1 MLSYLSRD
9 IQWRKINDISAF
21 VFLGSILL
29 NNASLMIFLLCCSA
43 LAALMLVFVGRRLFG
58 SHELR
63 FDAPRQDARAQQV
76 ATVISQQGFSLV
88 RNGLLPLNVQSIS
101 QTFSRYCNEM
111 KGHNSKL
118 TFDIKCRLQKMKIF
132 EELFRDSFHGIVLLV
147 KDR

>member
-29 NNASLMIFLLCCSA
+29 NNASLMIFLLCCST
-43 LAALMLVFVGRRLFG
+43 LVALMLVFVGRRLFG

-118 TFDIKCRLQKMKIF
+118 TNSDFRKSKSLKNYSVIRFTVLSCLLKIVNF
-132 EELFRDSFHGIVLLV
+132 A
-147 KDR
+147 